1 MLDYESD
8 DFNLDGDILD
18 DILIDEF
25 GLSPT
30 YIHYWVLRD
39 ATIIATNSEI
49 LIPYEDT
56 IKIYCEQNEKEENY
70 DQIMQGINR
79 FLSTS
84 KKRLIKNGNCQ
95 NVFNILCNRYK
106 AKLKKEKAKQK

>member
-25 GLSPT
+25 GLSPK
-30 YIHYWVLRD
+30 YIHYWVVRD

-56 IKIYCEQNEKEENY
+56 IKIYCEQNEKEESY